1 MSTKLNS
8 LPDVQN
14 NFKVELE
21 KRLLNIK
28 GRFGKDERRQIIST
42 VCQVNRAIYDAK
54 ERLNKDQQIWICPLV
69 DTGEYRVDPLR
80 DRRVAKVL
88 ERVGT
93 EHSCVGSL
101 LFGQEGQKENCL
113 GWPEGIATNSDGQF
127 IVGDDR
133 DKNIKVFESSGNFL
147 LSFNTRIN
155 EIGKRATIFDLATD
169 ENNIYVLVS
178 PNMHE
183 REESEMEVKIFNSA
197 AELLLKFPAGR
208 QKWSSSGRL
217 AVTKNKVLVLWDTE
231 NRPVVDV
238 YDHDRAFVLR
248 FDEYIYRHVTDIT
261 ADDDGRIMTVSGRES
276 CIHVFTNDGKQ
287 SSKFHINII

>member
-1 MSTKLNS
+1 M
-8 LPDVQN
+8 
-14 NFKVELE
+14 
-21 KRLLNIK
+21 
-28 GRFGKDERRQIIST
+28 
-42 VCQVNRAIYDAK
+42 
-54 ERLNKDQQIWICPLV
+54 V

-155 EIGKRATIFDLATD
+155 EIGKRATSFDLATD
-169 ENNIYVLVS
+169 GNNIYVLVS

-208 QKWSSSGRL
+208 LKWYSSRRM
-217 AVTKNKVLVLWDTE
+217 AATKNKVLVLRDTE

-238 YDHDRAFVLR
+238 DDHDRAFVLR
-248 FDEYIYRHVTDIT
+248 FDEYIYI
-261 ADDDGRIMTVSGRES
+261 GM
-276 CIHVFTNDGKQ
+276 
-287 SSKFHINII
+287 